1 MEAEATTTTGP
12 NEEELVFSW
21 RFEELQRAGFTFD
34 LALDLAVE
42 REVDLHWAIELISR
56 GCPHVVAARILL

>member
-1 MEAEATTTTGP
+1 METDVATETSSG
-12 NEEELVFSW
+12 EEELVFAW

-42 REVDLHWAIELISR
+42 RAVDLHKAIELIRR
-56 GCPHVVAARILL
+56 GCPHLTAARILL

>member
-1 MEAEATTTTGP
+1 METELTTEPSTT
-12 NEEELVFSW
+12 EEELVFAW

-42 REVDLHWAIELISR
+42 KAVDLHRAIELIRR
-56 GCPHVVAARILL
+56 GCPHVIAARILL